1 MGIRNN
7 QTINQPTS
15 KLTNKPV
22 GKLFSKLTQ
31 LVKYNSSQYHSVS
44 NYIRTQRNIR
54 TIGISSSFLFSLLL
68 LTIIIP
74 LYNVTGV
81 EDIMATTT
89 PCTNTGDSSVGT
101 NCSLTFTSTRLTASA
116 DLTVSSTDGTFA
128 SSNSSNQA
136 SFSLSTNN
144 YTGYTLTLAGSSTT
158 TTLNTTG
165 GDTLSSITTN
175 TTATDFSAD
184 NATGKANNNK
194 WGIIPSSY
202 KANNTITSNNTTTF
216 FPSPSSSNT

>member
-1 MGIRNN
+1 
-7 QTINQPTS
+7 
-15 KLTNKPV
+15 
-22 GKLFSKLTQ
+22 
-31 LVKYNSSQYHSVS
+31 
-44 NYIRTQRNIR
+44 
-54 TIGISSSFLFSLLL
+54 
-68 LTIIIP
+68 
-74 LYNVTGV
+74 
-81 EDIMATTT
+81 MATTT

-128 SSNSSNQA
+128 SSNSSNNA
-136 SFSLSTNN
+136 AFTLSTNN
-144 YTGYTLTLAGSSTT
+144 YTGYTLTLVGSSTT

-194 WGIIPSSY
+194 WGIMPSSY
-202 KANNTITSNNTTTF
+202 EPANIMTPSALAKSAKDVADKNNIKCTIF
-216 FPSPSSSNT
+216 DRAGCEELGLG